1 MGKILKITLNPGLI
15 SLIGFAKKSRNLESG
30 FEAVRRGIEKKKVAF
45 LLLDE
50 TLADNSFKKISAL
63 AQRHDVPVLIV
74 QKKENSN
81 LLNTTGY
88 KILGMHQGGLAK
100 GFIDKL
106 KQESQWL

>member
-1 MGKILKITLNPGLI
+1 MSRVLKITLNPALI
-15 SLIGFAKKSRNLESG
+15 SLIGFAKKSHHLESG
-30 FEAVRRGIEKKKVAF
+30 FEAVRRGIEKKKIVF

-63 AQRHDVPVLIV
+63 ARHHDIPILVV
-74 QKKENSN
+74 QKSAGSN
-81 LLNTTGY
+81 LLDTTGY